1 MKLQERISN
10 LIDTQELGF
19 QIQQALADRERA
31 SVPPAGLSPGPQYGR
46 VKSIQSHIN
55 IRSAPFFGN
64 NIIGTVPLG
73 GTVEIIGEAGDFY
86 RLNFPGY
93 TAAYGLKSK
102 IQVITSL
109 LPDGVAS
116 GTSAGKLAALS
127 TAAYF
132 LLR

>member
-1 MKLQERISN
+1 
-10 LIDTQELGF
+10 
-19 QIQQALADRERA
+19 
-31 SVPPAGLSPGPQYGR
+31 
-46 VKSIQSHIN
+46 
-55 IRSAPFFGN
+55 
-64 NIIGTVPLG
+64 
-73 GTVEIIGEAGDFY
+73 VEIIGEAGDFY

-102 IQVITSL
+102 IQLITSL
-109 LPDGVAS
+109 LPAGAGA